1 MVIRSV
7 LLIKKVEYCFR
18 PSVDMLIL
26 CVCKETCLFETIPQ
40 VETNKMWSTAGSM
53 TAYGKR
59 GNKRKLSVT
68 CFVGVPSHS

>member
-26 CVCKETCLFETIPQ
+26 YVCKKTCLFETIPQ
-40 VETNKMWSTAGSM
+40 VETNKIVEH
-53 TAYGKR
+53 R
-59 GNKRKLSVT
+59 RKYDRLWKERE
-68 CFVGVPSHS
+68 